1 MKNITK
7 VQQRKYKLESQIASL
22 SSSMARV
29 GQAGG
34 KEGDIE
40 IHVDGMEQCDIDA
53 LVKIISEKVNGF
65 VEGTLFEKKKELTG
79 IDVVIAEVEKL
90 LESKL

>member
-53 LVKIISEKVNGF
+53 
-65 VEGTLFEKKKELTG
+65 
-79 IDVVIAEVEKL
+79 
-90 LESKL
+90 